1 MIRAHNL
8 SCDGAFVPAD
18 ENGPAAYEIHVEGHL
33 DDRWAS
39 WFDGLTL
46 RVEADGTTVLSGPL
60 VDQAA
65 LHGVLQRLR
74 DLGVPLLSITRVR
87 PRPPALPTTSPGS
100 HHEGNER

>member
-1 MIRAHNL
+1 MRAHQVG
-8 SCDGAFVPAD
+8 CDGASVQAD
-18 ENGPAAYEIHVEGHL
+18 ENGPADYEIHVEGHL

-46 RVEADGTTVLSGPL
+46 RAEEDGTTVLHGPV

-74 DLGVPLLSITRVR
+74 DLGVPLLSVTRDR
-87 PRPPALPTTSPGS
+87 SRPPAHPTTSPGS
-100 HHEGNER
+100 DPEGNDQ

>member
-1 MIRAHNL
+1 M
-8 SCDGAFVPAD
+8 PAD
-18 ENGPAAYEIHVEGHL
+18 ETGPADYELHVEGHL

-46 RVEADGTTVLSGPL
+46 SAEADGTTVLRGSL

-74 DLGVPLLSITRVR
+74 DLGLPLLFVTRVR
-87 PRPPALPTTSPGS
+87 PRPLAPPTTSPGS
-100 HHEGNER
+100 DPEGNHR